1 MRTLHDYLPLVIYE
15 DEMLPEEQ
23 RHGRFLSML
32 LGDSGARSNY
42 TCGCDATALRHGLRV
57 RTVALETGVEQ
68 PRALRPRQMKI
79 VLGTAG

>member
-1 MRTLHDYLPLVIYE
+1 MRTLLDYLPLVIYE

-42 TCGCDATALRHGLRV
+42 TCGCDATDCVCAPLHS
-57 RTVALETGVEQ
+57 
-68 PRALRPRQMKI
+68 RPELSNLVHSAHVK
-79 VLGTAG
+79 

>member
-23 RHGRFLSML
+23 RHGRFLSKL

-42 TCGCDATALRHGLRV
+42 TCGCDATDCVCAPLHS
-57 RTVALETGVEQ
+57 
-68 PRALRPRQMKI
+68 RPELSNLVHSAHAK
-79 VLGTAG
+79 